1 MTDASSRLKILF
13 QGETNLITCGSSNTY
28 EEVISQA
35 PFFPAMSHFDI
46 PEAQRCALILTNGK
60 DYVFEEH
67 LLEYFLLLFPC
78 PEITFHLRFD
88 WSKMRRSLS
97 KTACLKRKRPVEQDQ
112 ADGQKAEEQEKEE
125 PVPDYKPVPVYRMN
139 CFLGSLPSGGGA
151 TVHRQ
156 NCFLREQSQQL
167 EEISLPQ
174 LREEDAQQQEPQK
187 KRLRL
192 DLCSKSR
199 RTASASAISNAL
211 PAKRSIRI

>member
-1 MTDASSRLKILF
+1 MMEDTRSRLKILF
-13 QGETNLITCGSSNTY
+13 QGKTHLITCGSSNTY

-35 PFFPAMSHFDI
+35 MSQFDI
-46 PEAQRCALILTNGK
+46 PEGQRSALILTNGK

-97 KTACLKRKRPVEQDQ
+97 KTEFESLKRKRPVEQDQ
-112 ADGQKAEEQEKEE
+112 VEEQEKEE
-125 PVPDYKPVPVYRMN
+125 PVPEYKPVPVYRMN
-139 CFLGSLPSGGGA
+139 CFLGSLPSAGGA
-151 TVHRQ
+151 PVHRQ

-167 EEISLPQ
+167 EEIALPR
-174 LREEDAQQQEPQK
+174 LRDEDLQQQQQEPQK

-192 DLCSKSR
+192 DVCAKSR
-199 RTASASAISNAL
+199 RTASASVVPSAV
-211 PAKRSIRI
+211 PMKRAIRI

>member
-1 MTDASSRLKILF
+1 MTDTSSRLKILF

-35 PFFPAMSHFDI
+35 MSQFDI
-46 PEAQRCALILTNGK
+46 PEAQRSALILTNGK

-97 KTACLKRKRPVEQDQ
+97 KTVCLKRKRPVEKDQ
-112 ADGQKAEEQEKEE
+112 ADGQKVEEQEKEE
-125 PVPDYKPVPVYRMN
+125 PVLDYKPVPVYRMN
-139 CFLGSLPSGGGA
+139 CFLGSLPSGGAA

-167 EEISLPQ
+167 EEISIPRLS
-174 LREEDAQQQEPQK
+174 EEDSQQQEPQK

-192 DLCSKSR
+192 DACSKPR
-199 RTASASAISNAL
+199 RTVAASVVPSPL
-211 PAKRSIRI
+211 PVKRSIRI